1 MGITKFLYLLL
12 AFSIAIV
19 FYDIDQVDSTSDE
32 AERPLV
38 SFYDTVMYNIDTNS
52 VNNIIPAKE
61 AYLYDGREEMVGAT
75 IVTKAQEKQYKKNT
89 NSVSS
94 DNMVKIGDEVYL
106 DGNVDLQMANG
117 MQLKTEQ
124 LQYNLKTKVAQNEQR
139 FVVTKDFH
147 DFYGR
152 HLYYDMSKKN
162 LQAKDT
168 HFNIKVENE

>member
-12 AFSIAIV
+12 AFCFAII
-19 FYDIDQVDSTSDE
+19 FYDIDQIDNTNE
-32 AERPLV
+32 EIERPLV
-38 SFYDTVMYNIDTNS
+38 SFYDTVMYNIDTKS

-61 AYLYDGREEMVGAT
+61 AYLYKSREEMVGAT
-75 IVTKAQEKQYKKNT
+75 IVTKAKENKYQKNT

-94 DNMVKIGDEVYL
+94 DSMIKVGDDVYL

-124 LQYNLKTKVAQNEQR
+124 LHYNLKTKVVQNEQR

-152 HLYYDMSKKN
+152 HLYYDMVKKD
-162 LQAKDT
+162 LKAKDT